1 MKHEK
6 LIKAIIYKG
15 HTVRFYRVG
24 DAVEV
29 EMGSLRLRMI
39 GGKDMPEQWAT
50 LDAASR
56 AAFKAINQGLV
67 EQWGMG

>member
-1 MKHEK
+1 MKREK
-6 LIKAIIYKG
+6 LIKAIVYKG
-15 HTVRFYRVG
+15 HTIRFYRVG

-29 EMGSLRLRMI
+29 EIGSLRLRMI
-39 GGKDMPEQWAT
+39 DRQPVQQQWET